1 MKEIKFSHVYQKF
14 IGIDYKEGVKL
25 IEVVPTS
32 YHYLSPHFIEYDTRY
47 ENPEDNAPRYYDLP
61 KDKLIILIFQD
72 TKGSIFTTIRRY
84 TNEKFSYYK
93 GCIGEVFNVVF
104 RGEDTFV

>member
-32 YHYLSPHFIEYDTRY
+32 YHYLIPHFIEYDTRY
-47 ENPEDNAPRYYDLP
+47 
-61 KDKLIILIFQD
+61 
-72 TKGSIFTTIRRY
+72 
-84 TNEKFSYYK
+84 
-93 GCIGEVFNVVF
+93 
-104 RGEDTFV
+104 